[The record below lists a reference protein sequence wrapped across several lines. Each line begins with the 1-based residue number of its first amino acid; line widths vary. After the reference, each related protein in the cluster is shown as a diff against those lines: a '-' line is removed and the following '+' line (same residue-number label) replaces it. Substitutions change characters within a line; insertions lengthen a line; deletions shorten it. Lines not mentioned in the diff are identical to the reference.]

1 MHDQNDLPDRNPNF
15 AEPIEIGEPWASAFR
30 KAGLVSPVTDEPSI
44 QQLSKESG
52 VHPSAIARIISGRT
66 RKPRA
71 QTVIKIAK
79 ALQVDFLDVSGWI
92 GQKWEVFEPWS
103 PPATAHLMTGHQRD
117 IIESLIREFTNT
129 DSKE

>member
-15 AEPIEIGEPWASAFR
+15 AEPVEVTEPWASAFR
-30 KAGLVSPVTDEPSI
+30 EAGLVSPVTDEPSI
-44 QQLSKESG
+44 QQLSKKSD

-71 QTVIKIAK
+71 QTVDKIAR
-79 ALQVDFLDVSGWI
+79 ALQVDFLVVASWI
-92 GQKWEVFEPWS
+92 GQKWEVFEPWV
-103 PPATAHLMTGHQRD
+103 PPATANLMTGHQRD

-129 DSKE
+129 DNKE